1 MKSLSLSRPLVIM
14 VIGIPGSGKSFFA
27 RQFAGMFGA
36 PLVSS
41 DFIRH
46 TLFPESQYTA
56 EEDAYVQ
63 TLATNEL
70 TELLKTSKTIVV
82 DGGMNARAARTST
95 ERQAKT
101 HGYGVLT
108 VWVQTDDRTSFTR
121 SSKRSS
127 KRQNDALNASIT
139 SESFARLKKQFGVPS
154 KIENVIVISGKHT
167 YSTQA
172 RVVLKKLVAP
182 RDTQVVGRPHESH
195 RTDINSESTPDV
207 QPQRRNVTIN

>member
-1 MKSLSLSRPLVIM
+1 M
-14 VIGIPGSGKSFFA
+14 VVGLPGSGKSFFA

-36 PLVSS
+36 PLISS

-46 TLFPESQYTA
+46 TLFPESKYTA

-63 TLATNEL
+63 TLAGNEL

-82 DGGMNARAARTST
+82 DGSVNARAMRTSI

-121 SSKRSS
+121 STKRNS
-127 KRQNDALNASIT
+127 KRQNDALNTSIT
-139 SESFARLKKQFGVPS
+139 SALFAQLKKQFSAPS
-154 KIENVIVISGKHT
+154 KLENVIVISGKHT

-182 RDTQVVGRPHESH
+182 RDTQVVSRPHESH
-195 RTDINSESTPDV
+195 RIDINSESNTDV